1 MVRMLYWWTPAYPAA
16 KRRNGW
22 HDWGFR
28 SKMYGP
34 SLYRTS
40 IPITLKDYLYNIPVY
55 ITSPT
60 LQHSRM
66 ALEPHLVHNFSH
78 NCPITIEGLSITGFT
93 KHHDAADAHSFIIS
107 HNNIT
112 AGVFTDIGNVCD
124 NLVQYFR
131 YCHAAFVEANYDTDM
146 LNNGRYPYH
155 LKNRIKGGKGHLS
168 NAEALQL
175 VLQHRQEHLSHIFL
189 SHLSK
194 DNNDPVLVEQLFKTH
209 CPDMHISVASRYN
222 ESEVYH
228 ICPQKDTSACN
239 YNYRELHQASLFA

>member
-1 MVRMLYWWTPAYPAA
+1 M
-16 KRRNGW
+16 
-22 HDWGFR
+22 
-28 SKMYGP
+28 
-34 SLYRTS
+34 SLYVASLNSGSNGNCYYIGNGQDAILVDAGISCRETEKRMARLGLS
-40 IPITLKDYLYNIPVY
+40 IKNVRAIFISHEHTDHIKGLPVLSRKYNIPVY

-189 SHLSK
+189 SHL
-194 DNNDPVLVEQLFKTH
+194 
-209 CPDMHISVASRYN
+209 
-222 ESEVYH
+222 
-228 ICPQKDTSACN
+228 
-239 YNYRELHQASLFA
+239 